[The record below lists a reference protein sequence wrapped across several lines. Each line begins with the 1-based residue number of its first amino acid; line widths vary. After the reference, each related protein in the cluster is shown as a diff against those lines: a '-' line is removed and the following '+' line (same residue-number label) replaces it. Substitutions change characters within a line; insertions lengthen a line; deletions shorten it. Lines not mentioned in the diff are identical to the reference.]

1 MHAATISVRLFL
13 YDAGPPGTC
22 PQHLPPDRG
31 VAVCCSSFLGHPQ
44 IFLVDQVASALLET

>member
-1 MHAATISVRLFL
+1 VHAATISVRLFL